1 MMSETLHVL
10 IAGGGLSGL
19 CLAQGLIKEGHTCEV
34 FERDADLNR
43 KAGYLLHMNADG
55 GEALR
60 RCLPEDLFELYLE
73 TSRRTPARRQSI
85 VLDNQLNE
93 LSAQPH
99 FGPPNEGPRPHT
111 AVHRRAL
118 RQTLMARLGDALHPG
133 RAATGFAETDSG
145 VALHLSDG
153 SVAQGDV
160 LVGADG
166 IRSAIRSQRLPEVQV
181 IDTGIEGIGV
191 FGRSPL
197 TADTLAEIPPLLLE
211 GFIIAADR
219 TGKRVLLG
227 AFQPRRPLLD
237 AAAAIAPDV
246 ALEPVD
252 DYLMV
257 SCSVAAGTE
266 IPSSSEWTLQAAERI
281 RASMLT
287 AIADFHPGLRGVVA
301 RIEPATMFA
310 IPFGLLEPPAPWEPS
325 RVTLI
330 GDAAH
335 AMLPSLGLGANLSLR
350 DSGRLLDQLC
360 AAARG
365 ETELIAAIGAFE
377 ADMRD
382 YTYPFMRM
390 AMEHDQNFGG
400 GGLKRLREAP
410 ASA

>member
-1 MMSETLHVL
+1 
-10 IAGGGLSGL
+10 
-19 CLAQGLIKEGHTCEV
+19 
-34 FERDADLNR
+34 
-43 KAGYLLHMNADG
+43 MNADG

-118 RQTLMARLGDALHPG
+118 RRILMVRLGDAFHPD
-133 RAATGFAETDSG
+133 RAVTGYEEDEGGVRVHLADGG
-145 VALHLSDG
+145 VAH
-153 SVAQGDV
+153 GDV

-166 IRSAIRSQRLPEVQV
+166 IRSAIRRQRLPEVRV
-181 IDTGIEGIGV
+181 IDTGIGGIGV

-197 TADTLAEIPPLLLE
+197 TPEALAEVPPLLLE

-219 TGKRVLLG
+219 TGNRVLLG
-227 AFQPRRPLLD
+227 AFQPRRPLAE

-246 ALEPVD
+246 ALEPVQ

-257 SCSVAAGTE
+257 SCSVAPGTE
-266 IPSSSEWTLQAAERI
+266 IPSSSEWTLEAAERI

-287 AIADFHPGLRGVVA
+287 AIEDFHPGLRGVVA
-301 RIEPATMFA
+301 RIEPLTMFA

-350 DSGRLLDQLC
+350 DSGRLLERLC
-360 AAARG
+360 TAARG
-365 ETELIAAIGAFE
+365 ETDLVAGIGAFE
-377 ADMRD
+377 ADMRE

-400 GGLKRLREAP
+400 GGLKRLREA
-410 ASA
+410 ASSA